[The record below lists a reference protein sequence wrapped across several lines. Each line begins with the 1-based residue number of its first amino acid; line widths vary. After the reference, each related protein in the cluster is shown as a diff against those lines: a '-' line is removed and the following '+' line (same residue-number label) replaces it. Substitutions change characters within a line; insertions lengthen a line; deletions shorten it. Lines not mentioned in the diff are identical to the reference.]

1 MSVKRDLFCGKRD
14 LICGKRDLICGKR
27 DLFCGKRDLIC
38 GKRDLTL
45 AYLKHDHITRG
56 NVGALQIGLER
67 RHHLQDAVYECIE
80 CVLILQKVFSYYRT
94 CSLKDLQ
101 DGVDI
106 AVRNDRQNVF
116 SYLEC
121 VLCTTALYY
130 STTCKMEWMLP
141 SGTTCTSFEEI
152 SRARCLVTVST

>member
-1 MSVKRDLFCGKRD
+1 MAKETYFV
-14 LICGKRDLICGKR
+14 
-27 DLFCGKRDLIC
+27 
-38 GKRDLTL
+38 

-106 AVRNDRQNVF
+106 AVRNDR
-116 SYLEC
+116 
-121 VLCTTALYY
+121 
-130 STTCKMEWMLP
+130 
-141 SGTTCTSFEEI
+141 
-152 SRARCLVTVST
+152 